1 MSATDVL
8 VPLYFVS
15 REDLTRAREHGPRSA
30 DYRTPDRGARRKVEK
45 VECLIHDAR
54 PNSAEFAL
62 ETSGFTLVRRPSGVR
77 DWFDN
82 DEVMRVY
89 YDECKELA
97 RELTGASHAF
107 TFDHLIRE
115 PGRQT
120 GGGGLLKKHEVT
132 TPERGGGYVSV
143 VHMDYTDNS
152 TWGEYLSLYGF
163 SEPQGAS
170 GVVALNFWRPLF
182 NTAERER
189 LRSVRHGP

>member
-1 MSATDVL
+1 M
-8 VPLYFVS
+8 
-15 REDLTRAREHGPRSA
+15 
-30 DYRTPDRGARRKVEK
+30 EK

-132 TPERGGGYVSV
+132 TAERGGGYVSV

-163 SEPQGAS
+163 SEPHGAS
-170 GVVALNFWRPLF
+170 GVVGEATRRLGPVPKPAAQNLEPQPEARPSL
-182 NTAERER
+182 EREPGPK
-189 LRSVRHGP
+189 SVA